1 MLIKLARLSLWNR
14 RSTVL
19 MTWLS
24 LTISMALLLG
34 INHLR
39 TEAKSSFTSTVSGTD
54 LIVGARSGQLNLLL
68 YSVFRIGNATANIS
82 WPSYQRISQHP
93 QIDWIIPISLGD
105 SHRGYRVMGTTA
117 AYFNHFRY
125 ANAQALVL
133 AQGEAFSTVFDT
145 VLGAEVAQK
154 LGYKVGDKL
163 ELSHGVGAVSF
174 SQHKD
179 KPFTVV
185 GILARTGTPVDQ
197 TVHVSL
203 EAIEAIHL
211 DWQQGAP
218 IPGRQLSAEQALAQD
233 LTPKSITAIMLGL
246 KSRMATFTVQRQINA
261 FKQEPLSAILP
272 GVALAE
278 LWQMLGMVENLL
290 LLISLLV
297 LLAALVGMITTLLA
311 SMKERQREMAI
322 LRAAGAHPWYLFILI
337 QAEVLL
343 ITLMSILSAALLLL
357 VSLYLL
363 QDKLAA
369 GFGLFIGLNIINLT
383 MLYWSVAILLLAL
396 LLATIPGIMAYRK
409 ALADGLSIRL

>member
-1 MLIKLARLSLWNR
+1 MLMKLARLSLWNR
-14 RSTVL
+14 RGTVL

-24 LTISMALLLG
+24 LTISIALLLG
-34 INHLR
+34 IDHLR

-82 WPSYQRISQHP
+82 WPSYQRILKHP
-93 QIDWIIPISLGD
+93 QIDWSIPISLGD
-105 SHRGYRVMGTTA
+105 SHRGYRVMGTSDD
-117 AYFNHFRY
+117 YFNFYRY
-125 ANAQALVL
+125 ANSQPLKL
-133 AQGEAFSTVFDT
+133 AEGKVFSGVFET

-154 LGYKVGDKL
+154 LGYRIG
-163 ELSHGVGAVSF
+163 EQISLSHGVGEVSF

-197 TVHVSL
+197 TVHVKL

-218 IPGRQLSAEQALAQD
+218 IPGRQLTAEQALAAD
-233 LTPKSITAIMLGL
+233 LTPKSITAFMVGL
-246 KSRMATFTVQRQINA
+246 KSRMATFTVQRQINEY
-261 FKQEPLSAILP
+261 KQEPLTAILP

-322 LRAAGAHPWYLFILI
+322 LRATGAHPWYLFVLI
-337 QAEVLL
+337 QLEVQIVTLL
-343 ITLMSILSAALLLL
+343 SMLSAAALLF
-357 VSLYLL
+357 VSLFVL

-369 GFGLFIGLNIINLT
+369 EFGLFISLQIIKLNT
-383 MLYWSVAILLLAL
+383 LYWAGGVMVLSAV
-396 LLATIPGIMAYRK
+396 LATIPGIIAYRK
-409 ALADGLSIRL
+409 ALADGLTIRL